1 MYDSELFAKA
11 RLFIYRNARALDL
24 ARWRFHFE
32 DADKSE
38 VLAALSAY
46 QNKDGGFGW
55 PWKPMHGT
63 RTQVPYKPARQ
74 PRFLTKQPFQTH
86 SIQSSKASSHIWKA
100 APPLT
105 GHSGIRQYQATT
117 TIPMLLGG
125 RAPRTPPAI
134 KTIIQQQ
141 HSPGSYSAMR
151 MEIHRGSSWQTA

>member
-55 PWKPMHGT
+55 ALEADAWNPN
-63 RTQVPYKPARQ
+63 
-74 PRFLTKQPFQTH
+74 
-86 SIQSSKASSHIWKA
+86 SS
-100 APPLT
+100 
-105 GHSGIRQYQATT
+105 
-117 TIPMLLGG
+117 
-125 RAPRTPPAI
+125 PPAM

-141 HSPGSYSAMR
+141 HSPGSYSALR